1 MNWFLIS
8 TLCFAGDIIHS
19 VGLIVYSFQRA
30 FDLGI
35 EDHHSSG
42 SMVILRLCFKPTS

>member
-30 FDLGI
+30 LDLGI
-35 EDHHSSG
+35 EDYTSG